1 MGRLPD
7 MFLRGAEDAGGRF
20 LLPIAGLCSS
30 RDRHSMMVAVPKPYA
45 SKPVKILVADATSE
59 PRFI

>member
-1 MGRLPD
+1 
-7 MFLRGAEDAGGRF
+7 
-20 LLPIAGLCSS
+20 
-30 RDRHSMMVAVPKPYA
+30 MVAVPKPYA